1 MVHQVLLNQCFS
13 NLVNMKINWG
23 QGGGLVKSAYLW
35 VPLLKIIFQYILD
48 KVSESGFLTS
58 VTTDLDINGL

>member
-23 QGGGLVKSAYLW
+23 RGEGLAKSAYLW
-35 VPLLKIIFQYILD
+35 VLLLKIIFQCILD